1 MFIGFIL
8 AYIPYYFILRVVFFV
23 FLMAPQTNG
32 AAIIFKSLI
41 SPFLNKHEKEI
52 QEFIKNVQNQA
63 DAAAAEGLKA
73 ANKAAQ
79 ENLTAENLMKASAVA
94 NEAQS
99 KLNEA
104 AGGVD
109 ETKKAE

>member
-1 MFIGFIL
+1 
-8 AYIPYYFILRVVFFV
+8 
-23 FLMAPQTNG
+23 
-32 AAIIFKSLI
+32 
-41 SPFLNKHEKEI
+41 
-52 QEFIKNVQNQA
+52 
-63 DAAAAEGLKA
+63 
-73 ANKAAQ
+73 
-79 ENLTAENLMKASAVA
+79 MKASAVA